1 MADRLG
7 EGVNYTNRKIVL
19 EYIKK
24 VFARELR
31 KEQTPEEAIVWEQL
45 RNRKF
50 MDLKFRRQHVIEGFV
65 VDFYCHQLRLAI
77 EIDGAV
83 HNKQKDYDALRQ
95 MLIESKDI
103 RFIRVTNDE
112 VHQDINI
119 LLKRIKENLR

>member
-1 MADRLG
+1 
-7 EGVNYTNRKIVL
+7 L

>member
-1 MADRLG
+1 M
-7 EGVNYTNRKIVL
+7 